1 MGNKLKNSLRQT
13 TNNKQHKTQNE
24 IFLAVLASVAVAGPR
39 GDQVDTSG
47 LGKLGNDQRFNDH
60 TAKYNV

>member
-1 MGNKLKNSLRQT
+1 MKSS
-13 TNNKQHKTQNE
+13 
-24 IFLAVLASVAVAGPR
+24 FALAVLASVAVAGPR

-60 TAKYNV
+60 TAKFNV